1 MSESILSCS
10 NNERLFYEHLFVEWR
25 QEMSVIMMGFKD
37 RLKELRTRKGITQ
50 EVLALDLG
58 IPESTVRRYESSD
71 ENTPR
76 RERLEK
82 IADYF
87 GVSVDYL
94 LGRTDDPSPSEKIN
108 RKLSEIENLFFYE
121 LDKLSEEDKKKALE
135 HVRYLR
141 YLAEKENKTR

>member
-1 MSESILSCS
+1 
-10 NNERLFYEHLFVEWR
+10 
-25 QEMSVIMMGFKD
+25 MSVIMMGFKD
-37 RLKELRTRKGITQ
+37 RLKELRTKKGITQ
-50 EVLALDLG
+50 ETLALDLG

-71 ENTPR
+71 EHTPR

-94 LGRTDDPSPSEKIN
+94 LGRTNDPSPSEKIN
-108 RKLSEIENLFFYE
+108 RKFSDIENLFFYE

-141 YLAEKENKTR
+141 YLAEQENKNKK

>member
-1 MSESILSCS
+1 
-10 NNERLFYEHLFVEWR
+10 
-25 QEMSVIMMGFKD
+25 MGFKD
-37 RLKELRTRKGITQ
+37 RLKDLRAKKGITQ

-94 LGRTDDPSPSEKIN
+94 LGRTDDPSPSEKYD
-108 RKLSEIENLFFYE
+108 RPRTEIENLFFYE

-141 YLAEKENKTR
+141 YLAEQQHKK

>member
-1 MSESILSCS
+1 MSVYFMNIFCRMETR
-10 NNERLFYEHLFVEWR
+10 NERD
-25 QEMSVIMMGFKD
+25 IMGFKD
-37 RLKELRTRKGITQ
+37 RLKDLRAKKGITQ

-94 LGRTDDPSPSEKIN
+94 LGRTDDPSPSEKYD
-108 RKLSEIENLFFYE
+108 RPRTEIENLFFYE

-141 YLAEKENKTR
+141 YLAEQQHKK